1 MSNVTQWDPRSL
13 SGKQA
18 KALRKA
24 ARIALARQDFLGF
37 ARWIRPGLVVSWHH
51 QILARYLQ
59 AFADGRIRRLMIFA
73 PPRHG
78 KSELVSRIL
87 PAYIF
92 GTRPTSEIIA
102 CSYSAR
108 LAQKMNLDA
117 QRFMDGPRWSEAFP
131 YHGLGADNV
140 RTGSFRA
147 KRNSDEFEV
156 QVHAALAELPEFPE
170 WLALPPDTV
179 PNQIV
184 GAYTCAGVGGS
195 VTGMGADYAL
205 IDDPIKD
212 AAQASSALQRENIW
226 DWYGSTLYTRLQDP
240 GSVLLMHTR
249 WDEDDLAGRLLAAQE
264 RDPEADRWVVL
275 NLPALYEHGLTGLL
289 DDDPR
294 APGQALWPERFDEAR
309 LRKIRASI
317 GLRWWNALYQGSPRV
332 AEGSIFRREWFR
344 TYKSYADF
352 GGLAALKE
360 IAFSADLA
368 FKGDHESDYVVFQVW
383 GRTHNDYYVLLDQAR
398 GQWDFVDTQD
408 AFSEL
413 RARWPQV
420 RKLFLEDKAN
430 GSALGSML
438 RKRFKTNLN
447 IVPINPDTSKILRYY
462 AVQPVF
468 EAGLV
473 FIPESA
479 PWLDVYV
486 NEMTTVRGGPGG
498 RVIGAKNDDQAD
510 ATAQVLLQW
519 AANGSVDPI
528 ARLNQLRLLSGRA

>member
-1 MSNVTQWDPRSL
+1 MSSVLRWDARGL
-13 SGKQA
+13 TDAQA
-18 KALRKA
+18 AAVKRA
-24 ARIALARQDFLGF
+24 ARIAQARQDFLGF
-37 ARWIRPGLVVSWHH
+37 ARWIRPGLRVNWHH
-51 QILARYLQ
+51 RVLSVYLQ
-59 AFADGRIRRLMIFA
+59 AFAEGRIRRLMIFA

-92 GTRPTSEIIA
+92 GTRPASEIIA

-117 QRFMDGPRWSEAFP
+117 QRFMDSPRWTDAFP

-156 QVHAALAELPEFPE
+156 QVHESYAGLEQRPDWLNIPDDAAPR
-170 WLALPPDTV
+170 D
-179 PNQIV
+179 IV

-195 VTGMGADYAL
+195 VTGMGADFAL

-249 WDEDDLAGRLLAAQE
+249 WDEDDLAGRLLAAQAK
-264 RDPEADRWVVL
+264 DPDADQWVVV
-275 NLPALYEHGLTGLL
+275 NLPALYEPGLTGLVVE
-289 DDDPR
+289 DPR
-294 APGQALWPERFDEAR
+294 QPGAALWPARFDELR

-317 GLRWWNALYQGSPRV
+317 GARWWNALYQGSPRV
-332 AEGSIFRREWFR
+332 AEGTIFRREWLQ
-344 TYKSYADF
+344 TYRSYSDF

-360 IAFSADLA
+360 IAFSADLS
-368 FKGDHESDYVVFQVW
+368 FKGDHESDFVVFQVW
-383 GRTHNDYYVLLDQAR
+383 GRTHSDRFFLLDQIR
-398 GQWDFVDTQD
+398 GQWDFVDTLD
-408 AFSEL
+408 AFAQL
-413 RARWPQV
+413 RSRWPTV
-420 RKLFLEDKAN
+420 RTFFLEDKAN

-438 RKRFKTNLN
+438 RKRFKTNLH
-447 IVPINPDTSKILRYY
+447 IIPVNPDASKVLRYY
-462 AVQPVF
+462 AVQPLF

-473 FIPESA
+473 YIPESA

-486 NEMTTVRGGPGG
+486 QELTTVRGGPGN
-498 RVIGAKNDDQAD
+498 RIIGAANDDQAD
-510 ATAQVLLQW
+510 TTAQVLLQW
-519 AANGSVDPI
+519 AAGGSVDPVE
-528 ARLNQLRLLSGRA
+528 RLKRLRLLSGAA